1 MSFPHEADSHRCP
14 GTNVEDTPPTGAGA
28 RSFRSLSFVLLA
40 LAVGMGTA
48 SLVGPVGLGWLQ
60 YRTSPTTL
68 NQLLGSDTAALV
80 LIAPL
85 TLVAALLSARWHR
98 AGPVLGS
105 GIGVFAL
112 YTYAQVIIGQEYLRI
127 PGNVEYWFPL
137 LLTVFILAEATLVLS
152 WRALPPELP
161 RPTRWMERA
170 AAIVLLLV
178 AAFLVFGLHLPT
190 LLTAWQDPGAL
201 TEYASSPTP
210 FWLVKLMD
218 LGIIVPAAIV
228 TSIGVWSGARWAR
241 RVMYPLLT
249 GYTCLA
255 MSVATMAVVMNL
267 NADPDA
273 SLVLAGGFLGFTLV
287 FALLMVGLYRPLFCH
302 PIRPSTRLA
311 IPGTDSAVS
320 HVAHGPLPRGA
331 PTQPRDRNAK
341 DVP

>member
-1 MSFPHEADSHRCP
+1 MTLSPETNSHQRPGAEVADASS
-14 GTNVEDTPPTGAGA
+14 AG
-28 RSFRSLSFVLLA
+28 LSVVLLA
-40 LAVGMGTA
+40 LAVGMATV
-48 SLVGPVGLGWLQ
+48 SLVGPIGLEWLR

-68 NQLLGSDTAALV
+68 NQLVGSDTAVLV
-80 LIAPL
+80 FVAPL
-85 TLVAALLSARWHR
+85 ALVAALLCTRGHR

-152 WRALPPELP
+152 WRALPLALP
-161 RPTRWMERA
+161 RPTRRMERA

-178 AAFLVFGLHLPT
+178 AVFLVVGLHLRT
-190 LLTAWQDPGAL
+190 LLIAWQDPGAL

-218 LGIIVPAAIV
+218 LGIIVPAAMV
-228 TSIGVWSGARWAR
+228 TGIGLLSGARWAR
-241 RVMYPLLT
+241 RGMYPLLT

-255 MSVATMAVVMNL
+255 VSVATMAVVMNL
-267 NADPDA
+267 NTDPDA
-273 SLVLAGGFLGFTLV
+273 SVALAVGFLGF
-287 FALLMVGLYRPLFCH
+287 ALAFVVLMVGLYRPLFRH
-302 PIRPSTRLA
+302 PSRWSDDSSPAGSSLA
-311 IPGTDSAVS
+311 RPGTNQDPFKIVASA
-320 HVAHGPLPRGA
+320 HPRGGKA
-331 PTQPRDRNAK
+331 E